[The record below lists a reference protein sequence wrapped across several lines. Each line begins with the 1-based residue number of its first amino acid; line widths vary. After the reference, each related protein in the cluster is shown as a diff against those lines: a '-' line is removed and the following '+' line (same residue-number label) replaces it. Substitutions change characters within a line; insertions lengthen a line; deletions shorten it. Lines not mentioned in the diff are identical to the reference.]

1 MDMFATPA
9 KHNHT
14 QPIDI
19 LREFCFKKFH
29 KMPLA
34 SSVTLSWVVKNENEK
49 ADNAISDDRWAG
61 NVKQFFNNF
70 TQIRYRHI

>member
-1 MDMFATPA
+1 
-9 KHNHT
+9 
-14 QPIDI
+14 
-19 LREFCFKKFH
+19 
-29 KMPLA
+29 MPLA

-61 NVKQFFNNF
+61 NVKQFFKNF